1 MSLKE
6 VTFVVTSDG
15 KQFADRTEALAHQSK
30 LDNAEVIAKV
40 ANSYANITTA
50 PGAKEVGLV
59 GRTRVFQVNVAE
71 ALLSFLI
78 AQGLVDVSLLQAFDA
93 IEQSE
98 ELKARI
104 AADAAEAEAKAKAK
118 AEGKGKEASKTETPA
133 VDGDADVDAD
143 LFGEGAAQ

>member
-40 ANSYANITTA
+40 ANSYANVTSA

-59 GRTRVFQVNVAE
+59 GRTRVFQVNAAE
-71 ALLSFLI
+71 AVVSFLI
-78 AQGLVDVSLLQAFDA
+78 AQGLVDVSLLQAFEG

-104 AADAAEAEAKAKAK
+104 KADADEAAAKAAAK
-118 AEGKGKEASKTETPA
+118 AESKSKEPVKAETPA

>member
-6 VTFVVTSDG
+6 MTVVVTSDG
-15 KQFADRTEALAHQSK
+15 KQFTDRAEALAHQSK

-40 ANSYANITTA
+40 ANSYANVTSA

-59 GRTRVFQVNVAE
+59 GRTRVFQVNAAE
-71 ALLSFLI
+71 AVVSFLI
-78 AQGLVDVSLLQAFDA
+78 AQGLVDVSLLQAFEG

-98 ELKARI
+98 ELAARI
-104 AADAAEAEAKAKAK
+104 KADADEAAAKAAAK
-118 AEGKGKEASKTETPA
+118 AESKGKEPAKAETPA

>member
-6 VTFVVTSDG
+6 MTVVVTSDG
-15 KQFADRTEALAHQSK
+15 KQFTDRAEALAHQSK

-40 ANSYANITTA
+40 ANSYANVTSA

-59 GRTRVFQVNVAE
+59 GRTRVFQVNAAE
-71 ALLSFLI
+71 AVVSFLI
-78 AQGLVDVSLLQAFDA
+78 AQGLIDVSLLQAFDG

-104 AADAAEAEAKAKAK
+104 AVDAAEAEAKAKAK
-118 AEGKGKEASKTETPA
+118 AEAKGAEPKKEDKPV

-143 LFGEGAAQ
+143 LFGSEQSA

>member
-6 VTFVVTSDG
+6 MTVVVTSDG
-15 KQFADRTEALAHQSK
+15 KQFTDRAEALAHQSK

-40 ANSYANITTA
+40 ANSYANVTTA

-59 GRTRVFQVNVAE
+59 GRTRVFQVNAAE
-71 ALLSFLI
+71 AVVSFLI
-78 AQGLVDVSLLQAFDA
+78 AQGLVDVSLLQAFEG

-98 ELKARI
+98 ELAARI
-104 AADAAEAEAKAKAK
+104 KADADEAAAKAAAK
-118 AEGKGKEASKTETPA
+118 AESKSKEPVKAEAPA

>member
-6 VTFVVTSDG
+6 MTVVVTSDG
-15 KQFADRTEALAHQSK
+15 KQFTDRAEALAHQSK

-40 ANSYANITTA
+40 ANSYANVTTA

-59 GRTRVFQVNVAE
+59 GRTRVFQVNAAE
-71 ALLSFLI
+71 AVVSFLI
-78 AQGLVDVSLLQAFDA
+78 AQGLVDVSLLQAFEG

-104 AADAAEAEAKAKAK
+104 AADAKAKAK
-118 AEGKGKEASKTETPA
+118 AEAKGSEPKKEDKPV
-133 VDGDADVDAD
+133 VDGDAEVDTD
-143 LFGEGAAQ
+143 LFGSDASAE